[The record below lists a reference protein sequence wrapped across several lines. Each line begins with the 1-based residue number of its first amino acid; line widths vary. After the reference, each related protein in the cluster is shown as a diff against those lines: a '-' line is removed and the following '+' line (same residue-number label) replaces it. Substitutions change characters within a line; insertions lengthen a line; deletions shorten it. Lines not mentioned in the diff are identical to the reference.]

1 MSCKSLHYSN
11 FPIVAADV
19 ATSVTCASIHLEWA
33 SIINKK
39 ESSHCLV
46 MSQHKQCVLD
56 SIGCSGIPRGDGV
69 QNLWGGWDDWQVPEV
84 FTKCSLSLSVF
95 GQYTYLQ
102 ASDFI
107 LVISQQFNIHYR
119 VIASLPVNTTSCS
132 YIITRIKGSMQLGTK
147 WISVTLNWKCT

>member
-1 MSCKSLHYSN
+1 MCGLRCWM
-11 FPIVAADV
+11 FIFCCFFCLFVFFFFQAEDGIRDIGV
-19 ATSVTCASIHLEWA
+19 TGVQTCALPI
-33 SIINKK
+33 
-39 ESSHCLV
+39 
-46 MSQHKQCVLD
+46 CVLD

-84 FTKCSLSLSVF
+84 FTKCSLSLAVF

-132 YIITRIKGSMQLGTK
+132 YIITRIKGSMQLGSK
-147 WISVTLNWKCT
+147 WISVTLKWKCT